1 MIHRIL
7 APLDGSALAEASLTA
22 ALAVASAFDAELVVH
37 RVVEDGRNTTPVN
50 DGMHWRFLRAEAHA
64 YLNRVKGRC
73 AEQCRSCE
81 VVVSDGDPAEEIL
94 QCGRERNV
102 DLIVLSTHGRGRR
115 APFRLGNTVQQVI
128 SAAGVSVMIVPT
140 EVPEPS
146 ADSEAVFRR
155 ILVPL
160 DGSRRA
166 EWALCLAGAIAAA
179 HESTLHVVHV
189 VPVPEMAR
197 RVPPTPEE
205 EELCRQLVQ
214 HNRKCASE
222 YLDEMVNRFDG
233 DRLRVHPHLL
243 VSAQVAKTIQQV
255 VEEQRI
261 DLLVGCAHG
270 HTGGGEWLY
279 GGIAGSL
286 IAHATVPLLIF
297 QDLQYEAT
305 ETGPCDELSQERLLE
320 QTP

>member
-7 APLDGSALAEASLTA
+7 VPLDGSSLAETSLAS
-22 ALAVASAFDAELVVH
+22 ALAVSSAFDAELIVH
-37 RVVEDGRNTTPVN
+37 RVVENGRQPAPISN
-50 DGMHWRFLRAEAHA
+50 GMHWRFLRAEALA
-64 YLNRVKGRC
+64 YLNRVKDRC
-73 AEQCRSCE
+73 TRHCRTCE

-94 QCGRERNV
+94 QCGREHNV
-102 DLIVLSTHGRGRR
+102 DLIVLSTHGRGYK

-128 SAAGVSVMIVPT
+128 SAAGVSVMIVP
-140 EVPEPS
+140 VQMS
-146 ADSEAVFRR
+146 APKAATDAVFRR

-166 EWALCLAGAIAAA
+166 EWALCLAGTIAAT
-179 HESTLHVVHV
+179 HGSTLHVVHV

-197 RVPPTPEE
+197 RFPPTSEE
-205 EELCRQLVQ
+205 EELCRQVVQ
-214 HNRKCASE
+214 HNRKATRE
-222 YLDEMVNRFDG
+222 YLDEIESRFEG
-233 DRLRVHPHLL
+233 EQLHVHSHLL
-243 VSAQVAKTIQQV
+243 VSPQIAKTIQQV
-255 VEEQRI
+255 VEEQHI

-297 QDLQYEAT
+297 QDLQYEARK
-305 ETGPCDELSQERLLE
+305 TGPCEELTEERLLE
-320 QTP
+320 RAP